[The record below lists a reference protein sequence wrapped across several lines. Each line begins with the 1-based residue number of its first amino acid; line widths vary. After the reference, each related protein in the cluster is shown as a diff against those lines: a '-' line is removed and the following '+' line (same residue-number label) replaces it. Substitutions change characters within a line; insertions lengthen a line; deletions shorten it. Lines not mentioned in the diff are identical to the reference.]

1 MKMMGDFLLS
11 KLHVLMLMLTLVCF
25 FVSYFFNLSGLM
37 MLLFIGIPAILTG
50 YLFAKKVVELNKVRL
65 INRLI

>member
-1 MKMMGDFLLS
+1 MFRDGMKMMGDFLLS
-11 KLHVLMLMLTLVCF
+11 KLHILMLMLTLVCF

-50 YLFAKKVVELNKVRL
+50 YLFAKNSRTK
-65 INRLI
+65 

>member
-11 KLHVLMLMLTLVCF
+11 KLHILMLMLTLVCF

-37 MLLFIGIPAILTG
+37 MLLFIGIPASLTG
-50 YLFAKKVVELNKVRL
+50 YLFAKSSRTK
-65 INRLI
+65 

>member
-1 MKMMGDFLLS
+1 MKMMGNFLLS
-11 KLHVLMLMLTLVCF
+11 KLHILMLMLTLVCF
-25 FVSYFFNLSGLM
+25 FASYFFNLSGLM

-50 YLFAKKVVELNKVRL
+50 YLFAKIVELNKVRL